1 MSFLFGGK
9 QKTPE
14 EVMKEYKRGIDRSVR
29 EMDREVTR
37 LQNQE
42 KKLII
47 EMKKCAKDGQQMP
60 VIQIKAKDLV
70 RTRQMITKFYTMK
83 SQMQSIS
90 LRLQT
95 IKSTQ
100 AMQEAMKGAAKAM
113 RQMNQKTD
121 LAGMH
126 KILQDFEKENDIM
139 TSKQEDMDGAM
150 DDMFQADGE
159 EGQIEDVVG
168 QVLAEIGI
176 DMQGQLAA
184 AKGGQ
189 AVAQPAAAAADLD
202 QDLEARLN
210 NLKAK

>member
-14 EVMKEYKRGIDRSVR
+14 GIASNLIDVLPFEIHRDSFSEVMKEYKRGIDRSVR

-100 AMQEAMKGAAKAM
+100 VHFPK
-113 RQMNQKTD
+113 
-121 LAGMH
+121 
-126 KILQDFEKENDIM
+126 F
-139 TSKQEDMDGAM
+139 SSP
-150 DDMFQADGE
+150 F
-159 EGQIEDVVG
+159 
-168 QVLAEIGI
+168 
-176 DMQGQLAA
+176 
-184 AKGGQ
+184 
-189 AVAQPAAAAADLD
+189 
-202 QDLEARLN
+202 
-210 NLKAK
+210 